1 MAVGAAAGG
10 RGLERAAEQESSSPV
25 NAWSDLHRKWKD
37 HYQEEDQRQNHDGP
51 CPPLPQLGVHLRR
64 DREEPRRDGGA
75 AVVLMR
81 PGNHLDEHLLRHFFG
96 GLAVG
101 EPEERFRRLRPD
113 LIRTWA
119 CGDGPIDREYVWHDM
134 AQQWQTPEVGE
145 AHHARGGLLRHDVG
159 LEPAAEHEAL
169 AVPRGL
175 DPVRHP
181 GVAVGDDDAK
191 GVMLVR
197 ADALAHLLGGEQ
209 PGLVDGVAVVLDLHG
224 KAPHADHRTARANY
238 VRFELALENFVTVW
252 NQINFGR
259 LLFNTFSIA
268 MLGTIGTLLSSIAVA
283 YGFSR
288 FRFRG
293 RNALFLLLLATI
305 ILPVQITLIPTFAV
319 FLALN
324 WTGTWLP
331 LIVPHFFANAYNVF
345 LLRQYFVTIPR
356 EMDEAA
362 MMDGANP
369 LRILTSIIVPQSIP
383 VLVAVGLFHFFWQWN
398 DFFLPLIYLQ
408 GNVDAQPLSVG
419 IASFNALYSQKPTL
433 IQAAAVM
440 SIIVPVVIF
449 FFAQR
454 AFMRGIVI
462 TGVEK

>member
-1 MAVGAAAGG
+1 MPLGYMAATSLKDAAQMSEAGAPLYPAKPATFSWQGQDYPVYNVPT
-10 RGLERAAEQESSSPV
+10 AE
-25 NAWSDLHRKWKD
+25 
-37 HYQEEDQRQNHDGP
+37 GM
-51 CPPLPQLGVHLRR
+51 RR
-64 DREEPRRDGGA
+64 WALVDPRREDA
-75 AVVLMR
+75 TFIDPA
-81 PGNHLDEHLLRHFFG
+81 H
-96 GLAVG
+96 
-101 EPEERFRRLRPD
+101 PE
-113 LIRTWA
+113 T
-119 CGDGPIDREYVWHDM
+119 GPIE
-134 AQQWQTPEVGE
+134 WQGRWRT
-145 AHHARGGLLRHDVG
+145 
-159 LEPAAEHEAL
+159 LEQAWE
-169 AVPRGL
+169 
-175 DPVRHP
+175 
-181 GVAVGDDDAK
+181 
-191 GVMLVR
+191 
-197 ADALAHLLGGEQ
+197 
-209 PGLVDGVAVVLDLHG
+209 
-224 KAPHADHRTARANY
+224 
-238 VRFELALENFVTVW
+238 FSLALENFVTVW

-259 LLFNTFSIA
+259 LLFNTFAIA
-268 MLGTIGTLLSSIAVA
+268 LIGTVGTLLSSVAVA

-293 RNALFLLLLATI
+293 RNTLLLLLLATI

-319 FLALN
+319 FLALH

-331 LIVPHFFANAYNVF
+331 LLVPHFFANAYNVF

-362 MMDGANP
+362 MMDGASP

-383 VLVAVGLFHFFWQWN
+383 VLTAVGLFHFFWQWN

-408 GNVDAQPLSVG
+408 GNADLQPLSVG
-419 IASFNALYSQKPTL
+419 IAGFNALYSQKPTL

>member
-1 MAVGAAAGG
+1 MTLAATRPLSRVGL
-10 RGLERAAEQESSSPV
+10 RGI
-25 NAWSDLHRKWKD
+25 
-37 HYQEEDQRQNHDGP
+37 
-51 CPPLPQLGVHLRR
+51 
-64 DREEPRRDGGA
+64 
-75 AVVLMR
+75 
-81 PGNHLDEHLLRHFFG
+81 PG
-96 GLAVG
+96 
-101 EPEERFRRLRPD
+101 RRLRRWTAITSITFFGLLVVSAYLMPLGYMAATSLKD
-113 LIRTWA
+113 AAQMSESGAPLYPAKPATFSWQGQEYPVYNVPTADGMRRWA
-119 CGDGPIDREYVWHDM
+119 LVDPRREDATFIDPAHPEAGPIE
-134 AQQWQTPEVGE
+134 WQGRWRT
-145 AHHARGGLLRHDVG
+145 
-159 LEPAAEHEAL
+159 
-169 AVPRGL
+169 L
-175 DPVRHP
+175 DQ
-181 GVAVGDDDAK
+181 AW
-191 GVMLVR
+191 
-197 ADALAHLLGGEQ
+197 Q
-209 PGLVDGVAVVLDLHG
+209 
-224 KAPHADHRTARANY
+224 
-238 VRFELALENFVTVW
+238 FSLALDNFVTVW

-259 LLFNTFSIA
+259 LLFNTFTIA

-408 GNVDAQPLSVG
+408 GNVDLQPLSVG

-440 SIIVPVVIF
+440 SIIVPVLIF